1 MNGRYVVDENGER
14 VGVLLD
20 IQEYELMLARF
31 GEESTDDECEIFD
44 PEEAER
50 RISEF
55 IASADELSGP
65 AVAELADR
73 VAERMREAW
82 RDVEKLVEGKPHNK
96 VLAAELLLS
105 QRSRALEPVEHE
117 RWRLSAATSLLG
129 GMMISAPGCRDDEQP
144 PAGG

>member
-1 MNGRYVVDENGER
+1 MG
-14 VGVLLD
+14 
-20 IQEYELMLARF
+20 IQEYEFLVARLD
-31 GEESTDDECEIFD
+31 TAPPDECEIFD
-44 PEEAER
+44 LEEAER

-55 IASADELSGP
+55 ISGADELPGP

-82 RDVEKLVEGKPHNK
+82 RDVEKIVEGKPHNK

-105 QRSRALEPVEHE
+105 QRSRSLDPVEHE

-129 GMMISAPGCRDDEQP
+129 GMISVPARRDYEQP
-144 PAGG
+144 PAED